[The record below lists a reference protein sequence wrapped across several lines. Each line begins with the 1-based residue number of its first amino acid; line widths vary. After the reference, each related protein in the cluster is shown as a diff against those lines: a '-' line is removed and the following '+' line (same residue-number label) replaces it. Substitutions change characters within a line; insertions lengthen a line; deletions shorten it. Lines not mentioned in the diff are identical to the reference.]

1 MKKLSNDTTG
11 LVLVFTGEGKGKTTA
26 ALGTA
31 LRAWGQGMKV
41 LFLQF
46 IKGSWHT
53 GEQKAFAKLGNNIEI
68 HQLGLGFIDFNDENQ
83 MLQHRQAAQQGIKMA
98 QAAIASGEY
107 QMIVLDE
114 INYAIAYRL
123 VEATAV
129 VELIKT
135 KPQHLHI
142 ILTGREASAEI
153 IDLADLV
160 TKMEMIKHPYQKGIT
175 AQKGIEF

>member
-1 MKKLSNDTTG
+1 MVKILNNDTNG

-31 LRAWGQGMKV
+31 LRAWGQGMKI

-53 GEQKAFAKLGNNIEI
+53 GEQKAIAKLENFEL
-68 HQLGLGFIDFNDENQ
+68 HQLGAGFIDFNDENK
-83 MLQHRQAAQQGIKMA
+83 LSQHKAAAQQGLKIV
-98 QAAIASGEY
+98 QDAIEAGKY

-114 INYAIAYRL
+114 INYALSYGL
-123 VEATAV
+123 VNEATV
-129 VELIKT
+129 IDIIRN
-135 KPQHLHI
+135 KPKDLHL
-142 ILTGREASAEI
+142 ILTGRNASAKI
-153 IDLADLV
+153 LDLADLV
-160 TKMEMIKHPYQKGIT
+160 TKMEMIKHPYQKGIQ